1 METMFV
7 VGNIASQLGLVG
19 ISGFFVKRWMDRVDS
34 KLDTIGSDIKTANG
48 RTGKIEG
55 KLNTQIAICEERNK
69 Q

>member
-34 KLDTIGSDIKTANG
+34 KLDAIASEIKIANG
-48 RTGKIEG
+48 RTGKIETR
-55 KLNTQIAICEERNK
+55 LETQIAICEERNK
-69 Q
+69 

>member
-1 METMFV
+1 MFV

-34 KLDTIGSDIKTANG
+34 KLDTIGADIKTANG

-55 KLNTQIAICEERNK
+55 QLNTQIAICEERNTG
-69 Q
+69 